1 MTGASH
7 HGPALALGV
16 LDLLADPWRSGFM
29 RRAFLEA
36 ILCGATLGV
45 LGCFVL
51 VRRLAFLGES
61 IAHTVVLGAALALL
75 LGMPLGIGGAV
86 IGVATAVLTGRIAGD
101 RRFSADTATGI
112 VLPALFG
119 AGIALL
125 AATGGEGRLEDF
137 LFGSILGVGTADLA
151 LAGLVAVAL
160 LVALR
165 LAGKEIVLASFDR
178 ATAHA
183 LGYRVAVLDAVLLAL
198 LAVAVVVGLRA
209 VGSVL
214 LGGLLLGPPVAA
226 RLLCRTFWPMAGVAA
241 LLGVACGICG
251 LYLTWYLEV
260 GAGPAIVLVVAVA
273 VAFAAIGAAVVTRRQ
288 GPSPPAVAR

>member
-1 MTGASH
+1 MTGAYH
-7 HGPALALGV
+7 HGPALASAA
-16 LDLLADPWRSGFM
+16 LDWLADPWRSGFM

-75 LGMPLGIGGAV
+75 LGMPLGIGGAL
-86 IGVATAVLTGRIAGD
+86 IGVATAVLTGRIASD
-101 RRFSADTATGI
+101 RRFSPDTATGI

-125 AATGGEGRLEDF
+125 AATGGRLEDF

-151 LAGLVAVAL
+151 VAGLVAVAL

-183 LGYRVAVLDAVLLAL
+183 LGYRVGVLDAVLLTL

-226 RLLCRTFWPMAGVAA
+226 RLLCRTFWPMVGVAA
-241 LLGVACGICG
+241 LLGAACGMGG

-273 VAFAAIGAAVVTRRQ
+273 VALAAIGAAVVTRRQ
-288 GPSPPAVAR
+288 GPSPPAVTR